1 MVCHNHW
8 IAARSPSLA
17 HEVGGWDS
25 PHLPGEDGS
34 GKQRKRGRGWGTD
47 PWDLINL
54 CSMSGGGSVLE
65 THRMSP
71 RAASC
76 FSATWRSRRG
86 SPSSS
91 SRSFSPY
98 RLPSPR
104 VRFVLS
110 QTHREKQVYTNVQ
123 HWTGSEVRAHTHQGK
138 EKGRGGREG
147 AGGARRVPVVVDLLL
162 DLGHGRLLSLAESC
176 AHILTASQAQVC
188 GGAEGRQHG
197 EGRWGAGGCIS
208 SGPPSPLWS
217 QRASW
222 YSVLLLTKAREAWTY
237 QVSQLRTGILMSK
250 PQGLKYFRGVL
261 HSLSGEA
268 LKLVS
273 GCVQTLCSDI

>member
-1 MVCHNHW
+1 
-8 IAARSPSLA
+8 
-17 HEVGGWDS
+17 
-25 PHLPGEDGS
+25 
-34 GKQRKRGRGWGTD
+34 
-47 PWDLINL
+47 
-54 CSMSGGGSVLE
+54 
-65 THRMSP
+65 MSP

-110 QTHREKQVYTNVQ
+110 QTHREKQMYTNVQ

-147 AGGARRVPVVVDLLL
+147 AGEGHRTPVVVDLLL
-162 DLGHGRLLSLAESC
+162 DLGHGRLLSLAESR

-197 EGRWGAGGCIS
+197 KGRWGAGGCIS

-222 YSVLLLTKAREAWTY
+222 CSVLLLTKAKEAWTC
-237 QVSQLRTGILMSK
+237 QISPQLRTGILMSK
-250 PQGLKYFRGVL
+250 PQGQKYFRGVL
-261 HSLSGEA
+261 YSLSGEA